1 MTTTPPAPARPRP
14 TWREVLHDIAAGSIT
29 RTIAAVVLSLVIASI
44 LIVFT
49 NEDVQATLGYFF
61 SRPADFLSSA
71 SGAVGAA
78 YEALI
83 RGAIYNN
90 RADTFA
96 AGIKPLTESLRF
108 AGPLIAAGL
117 GIALTFRAG
126 LFNIG
131 GTGQLLMGAV
141 WSAWASFQLHLPWGI
156 HLIVAV
162 IFGLVGAAVWAGIAG
177 WLKAKTGAHEVIVTI
192 MMNYIAINL
201 VTYLMRTPVLH
212 DMESGSNPTTRVPDP
227 TAVFPRLLGEN
238 YELRLSFIL
247 CILAVAV
254 YWWLVERS
262 PFGFRL
268 RMVGLNPDAA
278 RTAGVNVDRT
288 IIIAMVLSGVFVGL
302 AGVNQSLGRDGNFA
316 PGIDSGIGFD
326 AITVALLGGSGAL
339 GVLFAGLLF
348 GILKA
353 AGPAMQVA
361 DVPPE
366 ILGVIQG
373 LIVLFIA
380 APPLVRAIF
389 RFLPKPREITDIATG
404 QKPQLEQKGAE
415 GS

>member
-1 MTTTPPAPARPRP
+1 MTTTPPAPPPPRP